1 MKDHQGPP
9 KLEKDVAQTRTP
21 TEQVKG
27 PADLSGF
34 QVLRKE
40 FSSHKFDAAI
50 TLSQNGISF
59 NSACIR
65 FYEHTNHVQIL
76 IDEKNNR
83 IAIRSCNQYEHNAMQ
98 WARNQQKDDK
108 RVPRP
113 IKAPPACDRL
123 FKIMGWNEAY
133 RYKMLGTRKIFD
145 DADVVLFLMDEAEI
159 FVTEHETLPDGK
171 VVRKSHNFLPPQ
183 WQDSFCDYV
192 EDHDRKQSLDMLSAI
207 KLFNTPDGTKYFVTP
222 QQAEI
227 SKKPPEQE

>member
-1 MKDHQGPP
+1 MKDHQEPP
-9 KLEKDVAQTRTP
+9 TSETDVAQSRTP

-27 PADLSGF
+27 KADLSGF

-50 TLSQNGISF
+50 TLSYSGISF

-65 FYEHTNHVQIL
+65 FYEQTNHVQIL
-76 IDEKNNR
+76 VDEKNNR

-98 WARNQQKDDK
+98 WARNQKKDEK

-113 IKAPPACDRL
+113 IKAPPACERL

-133 RYKMLGTRKIFD
+133 RYKMLGTRKLFD

-183 WQDSFCDYV
+183 WQDSFGDYI
-192 EDHDRKQSLDMLSAI
+192 EEHDRKQLIDKLSAI
-207 KLFNTPDGTKYFVTP
+207 ELFNTPDGTKYFVTP
-222 QQAEI
+222 
-227 SKKPPEQE
+227 KPAGTPEELLEQE